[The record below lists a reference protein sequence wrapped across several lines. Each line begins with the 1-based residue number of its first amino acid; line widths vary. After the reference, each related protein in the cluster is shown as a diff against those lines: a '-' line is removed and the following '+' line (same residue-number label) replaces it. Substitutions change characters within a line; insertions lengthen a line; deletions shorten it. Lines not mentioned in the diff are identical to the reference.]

1 MSPKRILD
9 TRSGA
14 ALGAGAERVLTVAG
28 GASGVPSNATGV
40 VMNVTAANATA
51 ASYLTV
57 YPAGRARPTTSNL
70 NWAAGTPAVANLVYT
85 PVGTNGQVRMFNS
98 GGKTHLLVDVVGWFA
113 PNGAFVYRSS
123 APRRVIDTRVPIGV
137 PTAAKLGA
145 GRELAV
151 DLTTT
156 ASGVPVD
163 AAALVGSTTVT
174 QTTAN
179 GFLTLWPG
187 GTRPSTSVLNW
198 RTGMTIANLA
208 STQLGTGGVVRFY
221 NSAGA
226 THLITDVS
234 GWYVP

>member
-1 MSPKRILD
+1 M
-9 TRSGA
+9 
-14 ALGAGAERVLTVAG
+14 
-28 GASGVPSNATGV
+28 
-40 VMNVTAANATA
+40 
-51 ASYLTV
+51 
-57 YPAGRARPTTSNL
+57 
-70 NWAAGTPAVANLVYT
+70 
-85 PVGTNGQVRMFNS
+85 
-98 GGKTHLLVDVVGWFA
+98 
-113 PNGAFVYRSS
+113 
-123 APRRVIDTRVPIGV
+123 
-137 PTAAKLGA
+137 
-145 GRELAV
+145 
-151 DLTTT
+151 
-156 ASGVPVD
+156 PVD
-163 AAALVGSTTVT
+163 AAALVGNTTVT